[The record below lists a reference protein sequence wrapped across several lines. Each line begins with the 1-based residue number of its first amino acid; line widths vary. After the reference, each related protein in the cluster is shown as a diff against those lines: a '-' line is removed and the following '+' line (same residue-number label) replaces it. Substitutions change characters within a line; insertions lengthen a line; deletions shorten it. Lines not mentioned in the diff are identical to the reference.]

1 METIHISSR
10 LYDYT
15 VDIIDNFREKLQSFG
30 PAAAYVA
37 DKRVYDLYRD
47 AFQSVEPEKIYF
59 VEAAEHQKNME
70 TVLDLISFWQ
80 RLGVRKEWKAVCIGG
95 GITQDVT
102 TIASNLFLRNIEW
115 YFFPTTLLSMC
126 DSCIGGK
133 CGINLGAYKNQIGV
147 FYPPRKIFIDAGFL
161 KTLSEDDYINGW
173 GELLK
178 FSLTDDEAFYQ
189 EVKAETDYIP
199 CKRIAGYIHKGL
211 MVKKRIIEKDEFESD
226 LRRVLNYGHTFGH
239 ALESYTKN
247 EIPHGKGVIW
257 GIDVVNYIA
266 WREGLISR
274 EIYEDVHDLIW
285 RAFLKERIEV
295 QDPRALFEIIRTDK
309 KVRGDVLNFAMP
321 DSVGHLIVYPMKID
335 QTLEDMFLAYIE
347 ETNEHD
353 NH

>member
-1 METIHISSR
+1 METINISSR

-15 VDIIDNFREKLQSFG
+15 VDIIDNFREKLQSFS
-30 PAAAYVA
+30 ATTVYVV
-37 DKRVYDLYRD
+37 DKEVYSLYQNSFR
-47 AFQSVEPEKIYF
+47 SLEPEKIYF
-59 VEAAEHQKNME
+59 VEALEHRKNMD

-80 RLGVRKEWKAVCIGG
+80 RLGVRKEWKVVCIGG

-147 FYPPRKIFIDAGFL
+147 FYPPRKIFIDVGFL
-161 KTLSEDDYINGW
+161 ETLSEDDYLNGW

-178 FSLTDDEAFYQ
+178 FSLTADASFYQ
-189 EVKAETDYIP
+189 ELKGEKDYIP
-199 CKRIAGYIHKGL
+199 CERIAEYIYKGL
-211 MVKKRIIEKDEFESD
+211 MVKKRIIEEDEFESD

-247 EIPHGKGVIW
+247 KVPHGKGVIW

-266 WREGLISR
+266 WQEGLISR
-274 EIYEDVHDLIW
+274 GVYEDIHSLIKN
-285 RAFLKERIEV
+285 AFLKETIEIE
-295 QDPRALFEIIRTDK
+295 DPTALFEIIRTDK
-309 KVRGDVLNFAMP
+309 KVRGNVLNFAML
-321 DSVGHLIVYPMKID
+321 DSVSHLTVYPMKID
-335 QTLEDMFLAYIE
+335 QTLKNMFLEYIE
-347 ETNEHD
+347 ETNEDD
-353 NH
+353 NN